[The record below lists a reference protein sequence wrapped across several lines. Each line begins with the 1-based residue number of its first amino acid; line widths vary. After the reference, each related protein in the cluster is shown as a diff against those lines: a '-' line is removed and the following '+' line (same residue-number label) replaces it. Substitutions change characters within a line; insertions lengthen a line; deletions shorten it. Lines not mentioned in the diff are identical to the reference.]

1 MERSTKQGSA
11 DIDALR
17 DQINQADES
26 KKKLEEKYVALSDNF
41 EHLKQRFVI
50 KINQI
55 LIIFLN
61 HFIQWGSSETDKPWN
76 GSGK

>member
-11 DIDALR
+11 DIEALR

-61 HFIQWGSSETDKPWN
+61 NSIQ
-76 GSGK
+76 

>member
-11 DIDALR
+11 DIEALR

-50 KINQI
+50 
-55 LIIFLN
+55 
-61 HFIQWGSSETDKPWN
+61 
-76 GSGK
+76 

>member
-1 MERSTKQGSA
+1 MKAIMERSTKQGSA
-11 DIDALR
+11 DIEALR

-61 HFIQWGSSETDKPWN
+61 HFIQ
-76 GSGK
+76 